1 MCRFGVLWP
10 GEQGMTDWKTTTLG
24 KPDWKVGRLG
34 LASSYGAD
42 ERCVQM
48 AFERGVNYL
57 YWGTMRTAKFGAGLR
72 SLRSRRDEFRLVIQ
86 SYSRVAVMVPWSL
99 ERALKSL
106 GMDHADILLLGLWN
120 KDVNSAI
127 FDQALRLRERSL
139 IRAIA
144 VSTHNRPLAP
154 EIARNSDVDIL
165 HVRYNAVH
173 PGAERD
179 IFPKLP
185 VPEVRPGIVTF
196 TATCWGDLMRPDKV
210 AAADN
215 VPTAGDCYR
224 FNLTNPAVDL
234 CLTGPR
240 SVADLTAALEALD
253 KGPMTSDEMD
263 WMRRVGQAKYFKPR
277 LFSIK
282 G

>member
-1 MCRFGVLWP
+1 
-10 GEQGMTDWKTTTLG
+10 MTDWKTTTLG
-24 KPDWKVGRLG
+24 KTGWKVGRLG

-48 AFERGVNYL
+48 AVERGVNYL
-57 YWGTMRTAKFGAGLR
+57 YWGSRRTAKFGEALR

-86 SYSRVAVMVPWSL
+86 SYARVAALVPWSL

-106 GMDHADILLLGLWN
+106 GMDHADILLLGMWN
-120 KDVNSAI
+120 KNVAAAI
-127 FDQALRLRERSL
+127 FDQALRLRERGL
-139 IRAIA
+139 IQAMA

-154 EIARNSDVDIL
+154 EIARNSDVDVL

-173 PGAERD
+173 PGADRD

-185 VPEVRPGIVTF
+185 APEVRPGIVTF
-196 TATCWGDLMRPDKV
+196 TATCWGDLMKPDKV
-210 AAADN
+210 PAGEKI
-215 VPTAGDCYR
+215 PSAGDCYR

-240 SVADLTAALEALD
+240 SVSDLTAALEALD
-253 KGPMTSDEMD
+253 KGPMIPEEMD
-263 WMRRVGQAKYFKPR
+263 WMGRVGKAKYFKPK

>member
-1 MCRFGVLWP
+1 
-10 GEQGMTDWKTTTLG
+10 LG
-24 KPDWKVGRLG
+24 KTNWKVSRLG

-48 AFERGVNYL
+48 AFERGINYL
-57 YWGTMRTAKFGAGLR
+57 YWGSMRTAKFGAGLR

-86 SYSRVAVMVPWSL
+86 SYSRVAALVPWSL

-120 KDVNSAI
+120 KDVSPGI
-127 FDQALRLRERSL
+127 FDQALQLRERGL
-139 IRAIA
+139 VRALA
-144 VSTHNRPLAP
+144 VSTHNRPQA
-154 EIARNSDVDIL
+154 ATMASHNGNVDVL

-179 IFPKLP
+179 IFAKLP
-185 VPEVRPGIVTF
+185 APKVRPGIVTF
-196 TATCWGDLMRPDKV
+196 TATCWGDLMKPDKV
-210 AAADN
+210 
-215 VPTAGDCYR
+215 PTRDKIPSAGDCYR

-240 SVADLTAALEALD
+240 SVSDLAAALDALD
-253 KGPMTSDEMD
+253 KGPMTPEEMD
-263 WMRRVGQAKYFKPR
+263 WMRRVGQAKYHKPS
-277 LFSIK
+277 LFTIK

>member
-1 MCRFGVLWP
+1 
-10 GEQGMTDWKTTTLG
+10 MTDWKTTILG
-24 KPDWKVGRLG
+24 KTGWKVGRLG

-57 YWGTMRTAKFGAGLR
+57 YWGTMRTNKFGAGLR
-72 SLRSRRDEFRLVIQ
+72 SLRSRRDEFLLVIQ
-86 SYSRVAVMVPWSL
+86 SYSRVAAVVPWSL

-106 GMDHADILLLGLWN
+106 GMDHADILLLGMWN
-120 KDVNSAI
+120 KNVASAI
-127 FDQALRLRERSL
+127 FDQALRLRERGL

-196 TATCWGDLMRPDKV
+196 TATCWGDLLKPDKV
-210 AAADN
+210 PAGDK
-215 VPTAGDCYR
+215 VPSAGDCYR

-240 SVADLTAALEALD
+240 SISDLTAALDALD
-253 KGPMTSDEMD
+253 KGPMSPEEMD
-263 WMRRVGQAKYFKPR
+263 WMRRVGQAKYLKPR

>member
-1 MCRFGVLWP
+1 
-10 GEQGMTDWKTTTLG
+10 
-24 KPDWKVGRLG
+24 
-34 LASSYGAD
+34 
-42 ERCVQM
+42 
-48 AFERGVNYL
+48 
-57 YWGTMRTAKFGAGLR
+57 MRTAKFGDGLR

-86 SYSRVAVMVPWSL
+86 SYSRVAALVPWSL

-106 GMDHADILLLGLWN
+106 GMDHADILLLG
-120 KDVNSAI
+120 DVEQGRQPCNLRSGVAAPRARSDTRYRCLDSPSATGSGM
-127 FDQALRLRERSL
+127 AN
-139 IRAIA
+139 
-144 VSTHNRPLAP
+144 HNG
-154 EIARNSDVDIL
+154 DVDVL

-185 VPEVRPGIVTF
+185 APEIRPGIVTF
-196 TATCWGDLMRPDKV
+196 TATCWGDLMKPDKV
-210 AAADN
+210 PAGDK
-215 VPTAGDCYR
+215 VPSASDCYR

-240 SVADLTAALEALD
+240 SASDLTAALDALD
-253 KGPMTSDEMD
+253 KGPMTPEEMD
-263 WMRRVGQAKYFKPR
+263 WMRRVGQAKYFKPS

>member
-1 MCRFGVLWP
+1 
-10 GEQGMTDWKTTTLG
+10 MTDWKTTTLG
-24 KPDWKVGRLG
+24 KTGWKVGRLG

-57 YWGTMRTAKFGAGLR
+57 YWGSMRTAKFGAGLR

-86 SYSRVAVMVPWSL
+86 SYSRVAAMIPWSL

-106 GMDHADILLLGLWN
+106 GMDYADILLLGMWN
-120 KDVNSAI
+120 KNVAAAI
-127 FDQALRLRERSL
+127 FEQALRLRERGL
-139 IRAIA
+139 IRAVA
-144 VSTHNRPLAP
+144 VSTHNRQHAA
-154 EIARNSDVDIL
+154 EIARNRDVDIL

-185 VPEVRPGIVTF
+185 APEVRPGIVTF
-196 TATCWGDLMRPDKV
+196 TATCWGDLMKPDKV
-210 AAADN
+210 AAGDK

-240 SVADLTAALEALD
+240 SVADMTAAFEGLD
-253 KGPMTSDEMD
+253 KGPMSPEEMD
-263 WMRRVGQAKYFKPR
+263 WMRRIGQAKYFKPR

>member
-1 MCRFGVLWP
+1 
-10 GEQGMTDWKTTTLG
+10 MTDWKTTTLG
-24 KPDWKVGRLG
+24 KTGWKVGRLG

-42 ERCVQM
+42 ERCVQI
-48 AFERGVNYL
+48 AFEQGVNYL
-57 YWGTMRTAKFGAGLR
+57 HWGSMRTAKFGAGLR

-86 SYSRVAVMVPWSL
+86 SYSRIAALVPWSL

-106 GMDHADILLLGLWN
+106 GMDYADILLLGLWN
-120 KDVNSAI
+120 KDVSSAI
-127 FDQALRLRERSL
+127 FDQALRLRERGL

-144 VSTHNRPLAP
+144 VSTHNRPQAAALA
-154 EIARNSDVDIL
+154 NHNGDVDVL

-185 VPEVRPGIVTF
+185 APEVRPGVVAF

-210 AAADN
+210 AAGDK

-224 FNLTNPAVDL
+224 FNLTSPAVDL

-240 SVADLTAALEALD
+240 SVADLTAALEALE
-253 KGPMTSDEMD
+253 KGPMTSVEMG
-263 WMRRVGQAKYFKPR
+263 WMRRVGKAKYFKPR
-277 LFSIK
+277 LFYIK

>member
-1 MCRFGVLWP
+1 
-10 GEQGMTDWKTTTLG
+10 
-24 KPDWKVGRLG
+24 
-34 LASSYGAD
+34 
-42 ERCVQM
+42 
-48 AFERGVNYL
+48 
-57 YWGTMRTAKFGAGLR
+57 
-72 SLRSRRDEFRLVIQ
+72 
-86 SYSRVAVMVPWSL
+86 MVPWSL

-106 GMDHADILLLGLWN
+106 GMDYADILLLGMWN
-120 KDVNSAI
+120 KNVAAAI

-144 VSTHNRPLAP
+144 VSTHNRPQAAV
-154 EIARNSDVDIL
+154 IAHHNGNVDVL

-185 VPEVRPGIVTF
+185 MPEIRPGIVTF
-196 TATCWGDLMRPDKV
+196 TGTCWGDLMRPDKV
-210 AAADN
+210 AGDK

-240 SVADLTAALEALD
+240 SVSDLSAALEALD
-253 KGPMTSDEMD
+253 KGPMTTEEMD
-263 WMRRVGQAKYFKPR
+263 
-277 LFSIK
+277 
-282 G
+282 

>member
-1 MCRFGVLWP
+1 
-10 GEQGMTDWKTTTLG
+10 MTDWKTATLG
-24 KPDWKVGRLG
+24 KTGWKAGRLG

-57 YWGTMRTAKFGAGLR
+57 YWGSMRTAKFGSGLR

-86 SYSRVAVMVPWSL
+86 SYSRIAALVPWSL
-99 ERALKSL
+99 QRALKSL
-106 GMDHADILLLGLWN
+106 GMDHADILLLGMWN
-120 KDVNSAI
+120 KDVSPAI
-127 FDQALRLRERSL
+127 FDQALRLRERGL

-144 VSTHNRPLAP
+144 VSTHNRPQA
-154 EIARNSDVDIL
+154 AAMADHNGDVDIL

-185 VPEVRPGIVTF
+185 APEVRPGIVAF
-196 TATCWGDLMRPDKV
+196 TATCWGDLMKPDKV
-210 AAADN
+210 PAGDK
-215 VPTAGDCYR
+215 VPTASDCYR

-240 SVADLTAALEALD
+240 SVSDLTAALDALD
-253 KGPMTSDEMD
+253 MGPMTPEEMD
-263 WMRRVGQAKYFKPR
+263 WMRRVGQAKYFKPS